1 MNFCCEV
8 GLIKFYRTFSRC
20 RRTSKLI
27 YDNRKDDSGF
37 ALGFR
42 CYNRKRSIFDKYNS
56 HLWVQEILILCCI
69 FARGKY
75 DYEAIKYEY
84 RLTDDSIFLSSRT
97 ISDWLTFIREVC
109 IHAVLKISDGKIGGP
124 GLTVEKIHL
133 GRVIDGKWVVGGICR
148 ETKDVFLV
156 PCHDNKRNGL
166 ALVEI
171 TTQNVNPGSLIITDC
186 WKGYEGLT
194 QEGWDHLTVNH
205 SYNFVDPFTEAHTQ
219 NIENLWWQVKRSLP
233 DTYTRKDGSLFNHF
247 GEFLWR
253 KKIITEPSQAFLVLL
268 KHAAGLYPPPK

>member
-1 MNFCCEV
+1 MT
-8 GLIKFYRTFSRC
+8 LDLRW
-20 RRTSKLI
+20 
-27 YDNRKDDSGF
+27 DSGVTIGN
-37 ALGFR
+37 AASST
-42 CYNRKRSIFDKYNS
+42 NVSIRKGAFLDNS

-75 DYEAIKYEY
+75 DYESIKYECHL
-84 RLTDDSIFLSSRT
+84 RDDSTFLSSRT

-124 GLTVEKIHL
+124 GLTVEVDEAKFGRRKFNV

-233 DTYTRKDGSLFNHF
+233 DTYTRKDGSLLYHF